1 MNRNFLFSLFSVLV
15 IGALLMLPTGCKNDD
30 AVSPTATENL
40 ASEDA
45 ANVIAGEVGTESGG
59 VNDMLSDMTDFH
71 NSPLFA
77 HQGGGFGGGHQN
89 PVGTGR
95 YGTYTRTYDPA
106 TQTWTVVVEA
116 SFQNAMRSASWR
128 REYQYFFSKNG
139 TKQQFFITNGVMA
152 DKITFTIV
160 ENGCSGQF
168 TNPRVSH
175 QLTALRGSA
184 EATVGISNGDTLL
197 TVNSL
202 APRYRAGIDSIKIRG
217 GLRTSNHNLTLT
229 LTNVVV
235 PARIDQYLP
244 EQTIGGRTFRN
255 VRPISGTISGTY
267 NAFMTFQRGDAYS
280 EREVTRNFTIDFGA
294 TTGESVNVE
303 ITGVNAARLRAR
315 IHLQTGE
322 LL

>member
-15 IGALLMLPTGCKNDD
+15 IGTVLMLPTGCKNDD
-30 AVSPTATENL
+30 AVSPVVPENL

-45 ANVIAGEVGTESGG
+45 ANIIAGEVGTESGG
-59 VNDMLSDMTDFH
+59 VNDMLTDMTDLRS
-71 NSPLFA
+71 SPVFANEDGGSALFND
-77 HQGGGFGGGHQN
+77 H
-89 PVGTGR
+89 GTAR
-95 YGTYTRTYDPA
+95 YGNYTRTYNPD
-106 TQTWTVVVEA
+106 TQTWTLIIEA

-128 REYQYFFSKNG
+128 REYQYYFSNNG

-175 QLTALRGSA
+175 QLTALRGSV
-184 EATVGISNGDTLL
+184 EAAVSISNGDTLL
-197 TVNSL
+197 TVNNL
-202 APRYRAGIDSIKIRG
+202 TPRYRAAIDSVKLRG

-229 LTNVVV
+229 LNNVVV
-235 PARIDQYLP
+235 PTSLERRLP
-244 EQTIGGRTFRN
+244 EEIFAGRRFRN

-267 NAFMTFQRGDAYS
+267 NAFITFQRGDTYN

-303 ITGVNAARLRAR
+303 ITGVNAARLRAQ